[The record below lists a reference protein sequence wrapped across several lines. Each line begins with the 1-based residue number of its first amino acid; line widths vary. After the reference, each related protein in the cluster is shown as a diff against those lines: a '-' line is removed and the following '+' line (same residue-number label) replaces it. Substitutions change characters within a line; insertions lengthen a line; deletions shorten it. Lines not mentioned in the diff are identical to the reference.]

1 MKNRT
6 NNVLDDERIG
16 RLLLKLSLPAFFGMF
31 VMTLYNVVDTIF
43 IGHYVGHLGIA
54 GLSIVFPIQMFSIG
68 IGQMTGMGGA
78 SLISR
83 FIGAD
88 KISRAERV
96 LGNVITSTILVS
108 VIITICGLV
117 APDFWLRL
125 MGSSETILPY
135 ARDYFVVIIIGTF
148 SQTLA
153 MALNGVVRAEG
164 NAHVAM
170 KGMIFGALLNI
181 ILDSIFIIPLGM
193 GIQGAALATVI
204 AQIISMAYL
213 LRYYFS
219 EKSFLQIHS
228 RNLLIEFKILKSIL
242 AIGIASF
249 TRMLASSLSVIFINR
264 ICITY
269 GGDYAVSAYGII
281 NRIMMFAIMPGIVI
295 GQGLQPV
302 LGFNYGAKRYKK
314 ALKTVL
320 IAIVAATVCSI
331 IVFLILFLLP
341 EPFIRIFTSDS
352 KLIAQGAYAAKRV
365 FLALYLVGFGMVGS
379 LTFQSIGKA
388 TQSFI
393 TAVARPALFLIPL
406 VFILPRFLQLD
417 GVWLAFPIADALAVI
432 LILVLLIPQL
442 RQFRKMVL
450 SAKLNNDAKK

>member
-1 MKNRT
+1 
-6 NNVLDDERIG
+6 
-16 RLLLKLSLPAFFGMF
+16 
-31 VMTLYNVVDTIF
+31 
-43 IGHYVGHLGIA
+43 
-54 GLSIVFPIQMFSIG
+54 
-68 IGQMTGMGGA
+68 
-78 SLISR
+78 
-83 FIGAD
+83 
-88 KISRAERV
+88 
-96 LGNVITSTILVS
+96 
-108 VIITICGLV
+108 
-117 APDFWLRL
+117 
-125 MGSSETILPY
+125 
-135 ARDYFVVIIIGTF
+135 
-148 SQTLA
+148 
-153 MALNGVVRAEG
+153 
-164 NAHVAM
+164 
-170 KGMIFGALLNI
+170 
-181 ILDSIFIIPLGM
+181 
-193 GIQGAALATVI
+193 
-204 AQIISMAYL
+204 
-213 LRYYFS
+213 
-219 EKSFLQIHS
+219 
-228 RNLLIEFKILKSIL
+228 
-242 AIGIASF
+242 
-249 TRMLASSLSVIFINR
+249 MLASSLSVIFINR

-314 ALKTVL
+314 ALKTVI

-352 KLIAQGAYAAKRV
+352 KLVAQGAYAAKRV

-393 TAVARPALFLIPL
+393 TAVARPVLFLIPL